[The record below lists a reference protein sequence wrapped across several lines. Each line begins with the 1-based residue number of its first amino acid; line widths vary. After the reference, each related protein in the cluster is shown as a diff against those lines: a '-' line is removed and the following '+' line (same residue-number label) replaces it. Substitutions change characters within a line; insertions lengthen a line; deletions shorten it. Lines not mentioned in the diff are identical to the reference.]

1 MKPISIIIP
10 VFNEAHNI
18 VKLYEEIRSVCRV
31 NNYEYEI
38 VIVDDGSIDDTFQ
51 VISRLSQVKYIQLR
65 KNFGQTAA
73 LDAGIKNTQFE
84 YLVFMDGDGQNDP
97 KDIPSMID
105 YMEKNDFDIVSGWRK
120 KRKDPLMKK
129 IISYGAHSL
138 RRILI
143 HDGIHD
149 SGCTLKVYKKECFN
163 HINLY
168 GEMHRFIPALLK
180 IKGFK
185 VGEIVVNHR
194 PRTIGKTRYNWK
206 RTVKGFLDML
216 SVWFWNKYAIRPL
229 HLLGSIGMIFGFGGF
244 LTGLICV
251 YLLLNGQDLSN
262 TVYPL
267 LSAFLI
273 ITGIQLFVAGLMADI
288 LSKTYYDTTSD
299 ISYSI
304 KKIFKTGSDSTDA
317 DQ

>member
-1 MKPISIIIP
+1 MKKISIVIP
-10 VFNEAHNI
+10 VLNEARNI
-18 VKLYEEIRSVCRV
+18 KSLHGEIRSVCTE

-38 VIVDDGSIDDTFQ
+38 VIVDDGSTDDTFN
-51 VISRLSQVKYIQLR
+51 VVSRLNPVKCIQLR

-84 YLVFMDGDGQNDP
+84 YIILMDGDGQNDP
-97 KDIPSMID
+97 KDIPFMID
-105 YMEKNDFDIVSGWRK
+105 CLEDNDFDVVSGWRK
-120 KRKDPLMKK
+120 DRKDPLMKK
-129 IISYGAHSL
+129 IVSYGAHAL
-138 RRILI
+138 RKILL

-149 SGCTLKVYKKECFN
+149 SGCTLKVYKRECFD

-180 IKGFK
+180 IKGFR

-194 PRTIGKTRYNWK
+194 ARLKGTTRYDWK
-206 RTVKGFLDML
+206 RTIKGFLDML

-229 HLLGSIGMIFGFGGF
+229 HLLGSIGILSGLCGFI
-244 LTGLICV
+244 TGLICV
-251 YLLLNGQDLSN
+251 SLLLKGQDLSN

-267 LSAFLI
+267 LSVFLI

-288 LSKTYYDTTSD
+288 LTKTYYDTTRD
-299 ISYSI
+299 IAYSI
-304 KKIFKTGSDSTDA
+304 KKIFKTKSESNEA